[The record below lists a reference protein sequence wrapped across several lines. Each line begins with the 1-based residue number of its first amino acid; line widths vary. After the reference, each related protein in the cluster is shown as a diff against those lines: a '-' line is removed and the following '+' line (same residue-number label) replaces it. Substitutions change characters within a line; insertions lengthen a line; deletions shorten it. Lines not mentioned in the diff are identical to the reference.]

1 MDDRHRRG
9 HRGDPPD
16 ERPLNGGLRA
26 RLFDADGEDRD
37 FDPREGIPKGGPKRL
52 AWVDLDLDAGASF
65 DIVADRLELTGHE
78 RQRLEADT
86 GRAGLTQSAT
96 RLLLTVEALEP
107 ADEAGDTKTRLVRRE
122 VDLVAVP
129 GLVVSSHH
137 GTVLAIDRFAEGLA
151 DETLLGVL
159 DAGDL
164 LAALVDGV
172 IDGYY
177 DLAEGLERD
186 IDLLD
191 ERALRGRPDDDVLAE
206 IVAIRR
212 RIGFIRRTLAPH
224 RTALSALARPEM
236 DIDDGLG
243 RPWPGLT
250 ERIDSALSNVEAL
263 RDALLG
269 TYDIYM
275 GRVSQR
281 ANDVMKTLTL
291 LSAVLLPAVVL
302 AGVMGMNFK
311 VPFFDEP
318 GNFFFVVGA
327 MILFAVVLLGVARL
341 RRWW

>member
-1 MDDRHRRG
+1 MDDRRRRR
-9 HRGDPPD
+9 HRGDRPREP
-16 ERPLNGGLRA
+16 PLNGGLRA
-26 RLFDADGEDRD
+26 RLFDADGEDHD
-37 FDPREGIPKGGPKRL
+37 FDPAEGIPKNGHSRL
-52 AWVDLDLDAGASF
+52 AWVDIDLDAGA
-65 DIVADRLELTGHE
+65 DLDVVAERLELTDSE
-78 RQRLEADT
+78 RRRIEADT
-86 GRAGLTQSAT
+86 GRAALSQGAARLHLTI
-96 RLLLTVEALEP
+96 EALEP
-107 ADEAGDTKTRLVRRE
+107 QDPDQGEHRLIRRE
-122 VDLVAVP
+122 VDILAVP
-129 GLVVSSHH
+129 GLVVSIHH
-137 GTVLAIDRFAEGLA
+137 GPVQALDRFVDSLAE
-151 DETLLGVL
+151 ETLLGML

-164 LAALVDGV
+164 LSALVDEV

-177 DLAEGLERD
+177 VLAEDLERD

-191 ERALRGRPDDDVLAE
+191 ERALRAQPSDDVLGD

-236 DIDDGLG
+236 EIDDGLG
-243 RPWPGLT
+243 RPWLGLND
-250 ERIDSALSNVEAL
+250 RIDAALGNIDSL
-263 RDALLG
+263 RDGLLG
-269 TYDIYM
+269 TYDIHM

-318 GNFFFVVGA
+318 GNFFVVVGA
-327 MILFAVVLLGVARL
+327 MVVFAIALLGLARL

>member
-1 MDDRHRRG
+1 MADRDHRG
-9 HRGDPPD
+9 HRSDPPR

-26 RLFDADGEDRD
+26 RLFDADGNDQD
-37 FDPREGIPKGGPKRL
+37 FDPAEGIPTVGQTQL
-52 AWVDLDLDAGASF
+52 VWVDLDLDAGASL
-65 DIVADRLELTGHE
+65 DDVAERLPLSATE
-78 RQRLEADT
+78 RGRIEADT
-86 GRAGLTQSAT
+86 GRAGLSQGAA
-96 RLLLTVEALEP
+96 RLDLTVEALEP
-107 ADEAGDTKTRLVRRE
+107 EDPDDDESRLIRRE
-122 VDLVAVP
+122 VDLLAVP
-129 GLVVSSHH
+129 GMVVSVHR
-137 GTVLAIDRFAEGLA
+137 GTVLALDRFAASLA
-151 DETLLGVL
+151 DDTLFGVL
-159 DAGDL
+159 QAGDL
-164 LAALVDGV
+164 LSALVDEV
-172 IDGYY
+172 IDGYFH
-177 DLAEGLERD
+177 LAERLEGD

-191 ERALRGRPDDDVLAE
+191 ERALRGDPDDDVLAE

-236 DIDDGLG
+236 EIEDGLG

-250 ERIDSALSNVEAL
+250 DRIDAALGNIESL

-269 TYDIYM
+269 TYDIHM

-311 VPFFDEP
+311 VSFFDEP
-318 GNFFFVVGA
+318 GNFFYVVGA
-327 MILFAVVLLGVARL
+327 MAVFAIGLLAVARW

>member
-9 HRGDPPD
+9 RGGDPPG

-26 RLFDADGEDRD
+26 RLFDADGQDRD
-37 FDPREGIPKGGPKRL
+37 FDPREGIPEGGPKRL
-52 AWVDLDLDAGASF
+52 AWLDLDLDAGASF
-65 DIVADRLELTGHE
+65 DIVAERLQLTAQE
-78 RQRLEADT
+78 RRRLEADT

-96 RLLLTVEALEP
+96 RLVLTVEALE
-107 ADEAGDTKTRLVRRE
+107 AAEDAGESRLVRRE
-122 VDLVAVP
+122 VDLVAVA

-137 GTVLAIDRFAEGLA
+137 GIVLAIDRFAEGLA

-177 DLAEGLERD
+177 DLAEQLERD

-191 ERALRGRPDDDVLAE
+191 ERALRSRPDDDVLAQ

-236 DIDDGLG
+236 EIDDGLG

-291 LSAVLLPAVVL
+291 LSAVLLPSVVL

-311 VPFFDEP
+311 VPFFDES